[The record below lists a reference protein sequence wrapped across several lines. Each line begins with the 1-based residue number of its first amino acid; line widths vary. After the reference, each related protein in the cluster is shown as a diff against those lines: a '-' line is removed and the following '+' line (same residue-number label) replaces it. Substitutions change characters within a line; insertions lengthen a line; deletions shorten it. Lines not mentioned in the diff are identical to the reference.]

1 LLIILSILPNETF
14 FVLYIYVYGMSEAK
28 VTACAKIPQ
37 ELYEL
42 SIQRYTKISI
52 AIIVGLELLKDKESI
67 HNEGKSIPNED
78 SSIRYAELQNTIK
91 ELKGKIIENE
101 RLQEINEILKKE
113 LEGSRQDKEDLTKI
127 HNNYM
132 AQMQTLIKQK
142 AIETPGVKRAW
153 WQRFW

>member
-1 LLIILSILPNETF
+1 MAET
-14 FVLYIYVYGMSEAK
+14 K
-28 VTACAKIPQ
+28 VTVCAKIPH

-52 AIIVGLELLKDKESI
+52 AIIAGLELLRDKESI
-67 HNEGKSIPNED
+67 PNEEKSIPNED
-78 SSIRYAELQNTIK
+78 NGIRYAELQNTIK
-91 ELKGKIIENE
+91 ELNGKIIENEKMRIEEKNNLDDIRKENE

-142 AIETPGVKRAW
+142 AIETPGAKKPW
-153 WQRFW
+153 WRRFW